1 MRGIMRTPITL
12 FLLSA
17 VVSPA
22 LALTPEEVTS
32 LVKTIDE
39 RQRSPGDFKGS
50 CYIESKRKD
59 KSDLIF
65 ESVVYR
71 RDEQEKFL
79 FLVLK
84 PSTDLGKGW
93 LRVDKNL
100 FLYEP
105 AAGKWERRT
114 ERDRI
119 ANTDTRRSDLDASHF
134 ARDFDAVYKGEETL
148 GKIKAHHLELK
159 AKAGVEVA
167 YPRIDLWAAVE
178 NGNLMK
184 ELDYGESGK
193 LMRSIFYPKWGK
205 SFSESKK
212 AEVYY
217 PKEIRIYD
225 ELEPGSSTTVQLD
238 KIELTPLDPNIF
250 TKAWIESKSK

>member
-1 MRGIMRTPITL
+1 MRTPITL

-17 VVSPA
+17 IVSPA
-22 LALTPEEVTS
+22 LALTPEEVTT

-114 ERDRI
+114 ERERI
-119 ANTDTRRSDLDASHF
+119 GGTDSRRA
-134 ARDFDAVYKGEETL
+134 DFDESRLAEEYVTKWVNEEAL
-148 GKIKAHHLELK
+148 GKRSCNHFKLE
-159 AKAGVEVA
+159 AKAGVDVA
-167 YPRIDLWAAVE
+167 YPVIELWVDKE
-178 NGNLMK
+178 TGNVMK
-184 ELDYGESGK
+184 RLEFALSGK
-193 LMRSIFYPKWGK
+193 LMRRALYPEWEKLW
-205 SFSESKK
+205 SESKK
-212 AEVYY
+212 ADVYF
-217 PKEIRIYD
+217 PKKIFIFDEI
-225 ELEPGSSTTVQLD
+225 EKGNSTQVVIQKVDLN
-238 KIELTPLDPNIF
+238 PLDANIF
-250 TKAWIESKSK
+250 TKAWLESKSR